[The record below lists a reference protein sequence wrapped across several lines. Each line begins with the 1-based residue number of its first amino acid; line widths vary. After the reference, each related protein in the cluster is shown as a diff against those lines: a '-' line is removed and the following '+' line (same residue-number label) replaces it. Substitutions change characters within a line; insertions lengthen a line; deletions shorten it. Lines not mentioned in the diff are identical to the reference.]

1 MHSVKDLFSRLSCR
15 TSEIVKDYNE
25 FKDWL
30 KVGDGVS
37 EAEQL
42 KWIFESTK
50 ISDKAK
56 RLLAKSIAD
65 ESSVVEDEKDTLLK
79 VGDSSRRHMELIE
92 ITKKDVNEGYY
103 KERKWMLTL
112 AIMFF
117 VAYFFVCVYCNA
129 NASGAGKTVA
139 LLFFACGVMCLTKFW
154 DASISAK
161 NYEKEAFK
169 FENER
174 VGRKTQE
181 RIAELEKEEERLYEL
196 NKIIVRCSTN
206 ENSTESN

>member
-30 KVGDGVS
+30 KVGGGAS

-65 ESSVVEDEKDTLLK
+65 ESSVVEDEKDALLK
-79 VGDSSRRHMELIE
+79 VGEPSRRYMELVE
-92 ITKKDVNEGYY
+92 RTKKDVNEGYS

-117 VAYFFVCVYCNA
+117 VVYFFVCVYCNA

-139 LLFFACGVMCLTKFW
+139 LLFFACGAMCLTKFW
-154 DASISAK
+154 DASNSVK

-181 RIAELEKEEERLYEL
+181 KIAELEKEEERLYEL

-206 ENSTESN
+206 ENSAKSN